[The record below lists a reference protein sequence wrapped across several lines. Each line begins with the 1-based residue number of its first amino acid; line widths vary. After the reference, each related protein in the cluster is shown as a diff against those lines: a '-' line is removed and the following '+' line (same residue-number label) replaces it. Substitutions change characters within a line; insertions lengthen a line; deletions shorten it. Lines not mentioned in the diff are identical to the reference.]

1 MMMTNKSLPII
12 ELDEWLKPS
21 SEVLER
27 RYSNFKTRLNEIE
40 SSCNSI
46 SDYANAHLYYGFNY
60 DNKKKGWWF
69 REWLPNAI
77 EAFVY
82 GDFNNWNRTEFK
94 LERNGEDWQMFFPDN
109 IFGDRILHEGLY
121 KIYVHGD
128 NGFYERIP
136 AYARRVKED
145 VATHNFSAQIWMPPT
160 PFKWTDKKFKPAST
174 EHPIIYEA
182 HIGMAQEQPR
192 IGLYR
197 KFTRDILPRIKNLGY
212 NTLQVMAIAEHPY
225 YGSFG
230 YQVSNFFA
238 PSSRFGTPDELKDLI
253 NTAHALGITVI
264 MDLVHSHYVK
274 NFNEGLNELDGSATH
289 YSEPGER
296 GEQPYWGSK
305 TFDYG
310 KLGVEHF
317 LLSNIKYWL
326 EEFHFDGFRFDGVT
340 SMLYYHHGYVEFD
353 CRERFFDDEVNEC
366 AVRYLTLANRLIHEL
381 KPDAISIAEDV
392 SGMPGI
398 TVATEDGGI
407 GFDFRMGMAIPDF
420 WIKYLEDVPDEQW
433 NIWDMLR
440 QMTNRLH
447 YVKTIGYAE
456 SHDQA
461 MVGDKTIAFRLMDKE
476 MYWNMTK
483 DSQNIIIDRG
493 IALHK
498 MIRLFTITTA
508 GQGYLTFMGNEF
520 GHPQWIDFPREG
532 NGYSFEFARR
542 QWSLTEDKNLRYYL
556 LQDFD
561 KAMIELVNKYDLLS
575 VAYPYIR
582 QMDEENKTM
591 AYSLNNIVF
600 VLNWDGERSI
610 PNYTLPVP
618 EAGEYVIVLN
628 SDSLEFGGFGRIDMK
643 SSFFTHTI
651 KGQDGEQR
659 HYIDIY
665 NVSRN
670 ALVLTLKDDKK

>member
-1 MMMTNKSLPII
+1 MTTKKSLPII

-21 SEVLER
+21 SDALER
-27 RYSNFKTRLNEIE
+27 RYNRYTARLSEIE
-40 SSCNSI
+40 SSSNSLVE
-46 SDYANAHLYYGFNY
+46 YANAHLYYGFTY
-60 DNKKKGWWF
+60 DSEKKGWWF
-69 REWLPNAI
+69 REWLPKAI
-77 EAFVY
+77 DAFVY
-82 GDFNNWNRTEFK
+82 GDFNNWNRTEFR
-94 LERNGEDWQMFFPDN
+94 LERCGEDFQLFFPDQ
-109 IFGDRILHEGLY
+109 IFAERIKHGGLY
-121 KIYVHGD
+121 KIYVHGI

-136 AYARRVKED
+136 AYAKSVVED
-145 VATHNFSAQIWMPPT
+145 VTTHNFSARIWMPET
-160 PFKWTDKKFKPAST
+160 PFKWTDQDFVPITT
-174 EHPIIYEA
+174 EHPLIYEA

-197 KFTRDILPRIKNLGY
+197 KFTRDILPRIKKLGY

-253 NTAHALGITVI
+253 NTAHQYGITVI

-274 NFNEGLNELDGSATH
+274 NFNEGLNELDGSPSH
-289 YSEPGER
+289 YSQEGER
-296 GEQPYWGSK
+296 GDQPYWGSK

-310 KLGVEHF
+310 KHGVEHF

-340 SMLYYHHGYVEFD
+340 SMLYHHHGYVEFD
-353 CRERFFDDEVNEC
+353 GRDRFFNDEVNED
-366 AVRYLTLANRLIHEL
+366 AVLYLTLANKLIKDL
-381 KPDAISIAEDV
+381 KPTTISIAEDV

-398 TVATEDGGI
+398 TVPTEDGGI

-420 WIKYLEDVPDEQW
+420 WIEYLEDVPDEQW
-433 NIWDMLR
+433 NIWQMWK
-440 QMTNRLH
+440 QMTNRLY

-461 MVGDKTIAFRLMDKE
+461 MVGDKTLAFRLMDKE
-476 MYWNMTK
+476 MYWNMSK
-483 DSQNIIIDRG
+483 QSRNIIIDRG

-498 MIRLFTITTA
+498 MIRLFTISTA

-532 NGYSFEFARR
+532 NGYSYEFARR
-542 QWSLTEDKNLRYYL
+542 QWSLTEDKNLRYHL
-556 LQDFD
+556 LEDFD
-561 KAMIELVNKYDLLS
+561 KAMIKLVTDYEVLNVL
-575 VAYPYIR
+575 YPYVH
-582 QMDEENKTM
+582 QMDEQNKTM
-591 AYSLNNIVF
+591 VYSLNDLVF
-600 VLNWDGERSI
+600 IFNWDGEKSI

-618 EAGEYVIVLN
+618 SAGEYVIALN
-628 SDSLEFGGFGRIDMK
+628 SDDEKFGGFGRIDPT
-643 SSFFTHTI
+643 STFFSHTI
-651 KGQDGEQR
+651 VGQDGEER

-670 ALVLTLKDDKK
+670 AIVLKLR